1 VCRDLLRERAR
12 LAIYDPRVTADQVRR
27 DLTMACTDM
36 NGHISKIDREMI
48 ETNVTVV
55 NDCYQATE
63 QAHAVVV
70 TTEWDEFKQ
79 VDFQR
84 IYDSMYRP
92 AFVFDGRNL
101 LDSKKL
107 AAIGFDLRAIGKSDN
122 KSSA

>member
-1 VCRDLLRERAR
+1 
-12 LAIYDPRVTADQVRR
+12 
-27 DLTMACTDM
+27 M

-55 NDCYQATE
+55 NDGYQATE
-63 QAHAVVV
+63 QAHALAVM
-70 TTEWDEFKQ
+70 TEWDEFKQ

-101 LDSKKL
+101 LDGKKL
-107 AAIGFDLRAIGKSDN
+107 ASIGFDLHTIGKSIDRN
-122 KSSA
+122 AG